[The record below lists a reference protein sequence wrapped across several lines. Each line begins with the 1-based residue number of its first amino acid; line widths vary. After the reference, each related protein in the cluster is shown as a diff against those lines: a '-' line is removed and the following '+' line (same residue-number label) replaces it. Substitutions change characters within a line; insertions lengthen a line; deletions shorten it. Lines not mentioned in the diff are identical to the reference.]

1 MKKLLTV
8 LTCLCLVASV
18 NAAVLNEDFS
28 DVSEWTETA
37 EYGTLTMD
45 FTGGTAKWDGTGNG
59 ENLRQTGLSLTGD
72 LTVTLDQRSYAGS
85 WIPGCLVLGDAEGDT
100 IGLSLGINR
109 GADPTIYRSIGYAV
123 NYNTLGAFGD
133 MSATD
138 GGGTDVVVGST
149 DVWATHTYTIT
160 GIGTANG
167 TISASIAGGSNSWT
181 GIDLSS
187 IGAITDVDFHAKK
200 NMEIDNLSIVPEP
213 ATMALLAFGGLGVL
227 IRRRR

>member
-8 LTCLCLVASV
+8 LTCLCLLASA

-28 DVSEWTETA
+28 DVSEWTQTA

-72 LTVTLDQRSYAGS
+72 LVVTLDQRSYSGS
-85 WIPGCLVLGDAEGDT
+85 WIPACLVLGDAEGDT
-100 IGLSLGINR
+100 IGLSLHINR
-109 GADPTIYRSIGYAV
+109 GADPTIYRNIGYAV
-123 NYNTLGAFGD
+123 NVNVLGAFGD
-133 MSATD
+133 LSATT
-138 GGGTDVVVGST
+138 GSTDVVVGST
-149 DVWATHTYTIT
+149 DSWATHTYTIT

-167 TISASIAGGSNSWT
+167 SISASIAGGSNSWT
-181 GIDLSS
+181 GLDLSS
-187 IGAITDVDFHAKK
+187 IGTITDVDFHGKK

>member
-8 LTCLCLVASV
+8 VTCLCLVASV

-45 FTGGTAKWDGTGNG
+45 FTGATAKWDGTGNG

-72 LTVTLDQRSYAGS
+72 LVVSLDQRSYAGA
-85 WIPGCLVLGDAEGDT
+85 WIPACLVLGDAQGDT
-100 IGLSLGINR
+100 IGLNLGIDRNV
-109 GADPTIYRSIGYAV
+109 YNSVGYAV
-123 NYNTLGAFGD
+123 NVNVLGAFGD
-133 MSATD
+133 MSAT
-138 GGGTDVVVGST
+138 TGST
-149 DVWATHTYTIT
+149 DVGNGATDTWITHTYTIT

-167 TISASIAGGSNSWT
+167 TIASSVSGGSWT

-200 NMEIDNLSIVPEP
+200 NMEIDNLSIIPEP